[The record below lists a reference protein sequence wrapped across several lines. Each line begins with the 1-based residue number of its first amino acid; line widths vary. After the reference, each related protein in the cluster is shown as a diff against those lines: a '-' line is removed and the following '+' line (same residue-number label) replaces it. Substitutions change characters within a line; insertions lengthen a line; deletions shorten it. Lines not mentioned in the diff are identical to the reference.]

1 METNVIVNMYI
12 KTRNL

>member
-12 KTRNL
+12 KTRNH